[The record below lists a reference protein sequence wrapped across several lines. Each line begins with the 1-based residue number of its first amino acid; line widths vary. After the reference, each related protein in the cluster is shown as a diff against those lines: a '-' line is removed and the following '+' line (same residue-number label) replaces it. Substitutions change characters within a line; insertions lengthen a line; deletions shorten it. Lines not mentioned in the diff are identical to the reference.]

1 LLHPILR
8 QPISATLILSLAD
21 TAEVAELIYDGIT
34 IPAATVAEVFFKKE
48 RLDIFIAKINNS

>member
-1 LLHPILR
+1 M
-8 QPISATLILSLAD
+8 SLAD
-21 TAEVAELIYDGIT
+21 TAEVAELRYDGIN